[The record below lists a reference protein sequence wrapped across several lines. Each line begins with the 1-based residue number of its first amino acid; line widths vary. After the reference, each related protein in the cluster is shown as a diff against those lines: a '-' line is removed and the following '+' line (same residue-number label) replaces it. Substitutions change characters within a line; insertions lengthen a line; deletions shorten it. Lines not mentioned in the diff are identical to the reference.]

1 MLRLQPV
8 RCGHGIVDFALP
20 VGIAPGAL
28 ADATEVET
36 QCRIAGI
43 TSGTL
48 QGRHHLVLHGAGE
61 QRVRMADQRDAGG
74 VRSGK
79 VEGFQRTV
87 GTIDEQGY
95 FAGSQ
100 TAAP

>member
-1 MLRLQPV
+1 MLRLQPA
-8 RCGHGIVDFALP
+8 RRGQGIVDLALP
-20 VGIAPGAL
+20 VGIAASTL
-28 ADATEVET
+28 TNATEVET
-36 QCRIAGI
+36 QRRVAGI
-43 TSGTL
+43 ARSTL

-61 QRVRMADQRDAGG
+61 QRVRMADQRDASGI
-74 VRSGK
+74 RSGK